1 MTTITPDTP
10 IGTLVAD
17 DARRTRIFDRL
28 GIDYCCGGQRTLSE
42 ACEAQSLDPQTV
54 AQVLEAAEAA
64 QGPAADSVDWTERT
78 LSDLIDHI
86 ERTHHAFLRDELPR
100 LTRLV
105 HKVVRVHGDT
115 APWMVSIKEVFDDL
129 RPALEAH
136 MRKEEEVV
144 FPMIH
149 ALEAGEP
156 LPEPSSLGSDPIQ
169 LMEDEHDDAGDAL
182 KRMNALSDG
191 YTPPDDACGT
201 FRAALDGLARLEA
214 DMHQHVHKENNLLF
228 PRARKLV

>member
-1 MTTITPDTP
+1 M
-10 IGTLVAD
+10 
-17 DARRTRIFDRL
+17 
-28 GIDYCCGGQRTLSE
+28 
-42 ACEAQSLDPQTV
+42 

-100 LTRLV
+100 LTGLV
-105 HKVVRVHGDT
+105 HKVARVHGDT
-115 APWMVSIKEVFDDL
+115 TPWMVSIKEVFDDL
-129 RPALEAH
+129 RPALEGH
-136 MRKEEEVV
+136 MQKEEEVV
-144 FPMIH
+144 FPMIR

-156 LPEPSSLGSDPIQ
+156 LPEPSSLGRDPIQ